1 MPNRDYDDS
10 QYNRSE
16 GRFENRDEQSYRGS
30 SDWDHHDDPRS
41 HGGSHGSD
49 YQNREQY
56 PQRSSQYG
64 QGRGGSSYGSGRGTQ
79 YGSSYGNSG
88 ERDGQRLGQQEWNRS
103 VSAYRPGGS
112 SYGRQDF
119 ARQDTLRGR
128 DWDDRSQFGSY
139 APEWRSSPQGVP
151 DYDTQRSAFA
161 QQNWASDNRA
171 DNPFNAQ
178 ERSRQEWNRTLGA
191 GNYGRS
197 NYAQPSYGQERYGRR
212 EEEGWGEQIRQAGQQ
227 VVRSVKR
234 VFRGPKG
241 YKRSDERIRE
251 DVNDRLA
258 QQFDFDPSDV
268 EVQVSAGEVT
278 LTGTVQ
284 SRHEKFIAEEIADD
298 VGGVN
303 EVHNQLR
310 VRRADL
316 TSTAATSS
324 STTSVGSSTLGEGN
338 NNNRNSPRA

>member
-1 MPNRDYDDS
+1 
-10 QYNRSE
+10 
-16 GRFENRDEQSYRGS
+16 
-30 SDWDHHDDPRS
+30 
-41 HGGSHGSD
+41 
-49 YQNREQY
+49 
-56 PQRSSQYG
+56 
-64 QGRGGSSYGSGRGTQ
+64 
-79 YGSSYGNSG
+79 
-88 ERDGQRLGQQEWNRS
+88 
-103 VSAYRPGGS
+103 
-112 SYGRQDF
+112 
-119 ARQDTLRGR
+119 
-128 DWDDRSQFGSY
+128 
-139 APEWRSSPQGVP
+139 VP
-151 DYDTQRSAFA
+151 DYDTQRSASWQ

-171 DNPFNAQ
+171 ENPFNAQ
-178 ERSRQEWNRTLGA
+178 ERSRQEWNRTMGA
-191 GNYGRS
+191 GNYGRP

-278 LTGTVQ
+278 LTGSVQ
-284 SRHEKFIAEEIADD
+284 SRHEKFLAEEIADD

-324 STTSVGSSTLGEGN
+324 GATSVGSSTLGEGN